1 MPSNH
6 SRATDHIAD
15 LLETHTEEELLEQMR
30 AKHHPSPPRVPGG
43 TRLTQEALDSRWK
56 CLGSNEEHKNV
67 ILDPRT
73 FEERELYQKNIE
85 NFIGTVKVPIGLI
98 GPLRVNGLFAQ
109 GDYYVPLATTEAALV
124 ASYNRGAQVI
134 TEAGGCTVALIS
146 EGVSR
151 APSFAFR
158 DLGEAGKFTV
168 WAISQLDKF
177 TEIAATTT
185 RHGKLVDMRTTIE
198 GNHVYINFEYVTGDA
213 SGQNMVTI
221 STEAI
226 CHYIEDESPVKP
238 QYWFIESNM
247 SGDKKANALSFTSVR
262 GKKVTAEVKLPAELI
277 KKRLHTTPEAMCRQ
291 SQMGT
296 IASALIGS
304 FGIQGHY
311 ANGLAALFMACGQD
325 VACVAES
332 AVGIS
337 RLELQ
342 ENGDLYGSV
351 MLPNLMVGTV
361 GGGTGLPSQRACLEM
376 MGLAGAGKARALA
389 EVCAAVTLAGEL
401 SINGA
406 LSCHQFTRAHQRLAR
421 GRHAAVNPAEVAA
434 K

>member
-6 SRATDHIAD
+6 SRATDHITE
-15 LLETHTEEELLEQMR
+15 LLETKSQESLLEQLKP
-30 AKHHPSPPRVPGG
+30 KHHQSPPRVPGG
-43 TRLTQEALDSRWK
+43 TRLTPEALDSRWK
-56 CLGSNEEHKNV
+56 VLSLGEAQKTA

-73 FEERELYQKNIE
+73 FEEREVYQKNIE
-85 NFIGTVKVPIGLI
+85 NFIGTVKVPIGLV

-109 GDYYVPLATTEAALV
+109 GDYYLPLATTEAALV

-134 TEAGGCTVALIS
+134 TEAGGCTVALLS

-158 DLGEAGKFTV
+158 DLSEAGQFAV

-177 TEIAATTT
+177 IEVAATTT

-198 GNHVYINFEYVTGDA
+198 GNHVFINFEYITGDA

-221 STEAI
+221 STEAV
-226 CHYIEDESPVKP
+226 CLYIEENSPIKP

-262 GKKVTAEVKLPAELI
+262 GKKVTAEVHLPEALV
-277 KKRLHTTPEAMCRQ
+277 KKRLHTTPDAMCKQ
-291 SQMGT
+291 SNMGT

-311 ANGLAALFMACGQD
+311 ANGLTALFMACGQD

-337 RLELQ
+337 RLEVRDD
-342 ENGDLYGSV
+342 GTLYGSV

-361 GGGTGLPSQRACLEM
+361 GGGTGLPSQRACLDM

-389 EVCAAVTLAGEL
+389 EVCAALTLAGEL
-401 SINGA
+401 SINAA

-421 GRHAAVNPAEVAA
+421 GRHATPTAEPVAT
-434 K
+434 

>member
-6 SRATDHIAD
+6 SRATDHITD
-15 LLETHTEEELLEQMR
+15 LLKTNGQDVLLEQLKP
-30 AKHHPSPPRVPGG
+30 KHHQSPPRVPGG
-43 TRLTQEALDSRWK
+43 TRLTPEALDRRWDV
-56 CLGSNEEHKNV
+56 LGLDGAQKAT

-73 FEERELYQKNIE
+73 FDEREVYQKNIE

-134 TEAGGCTVALIS
+134 TEAGGCSVALVS

-158 DLGEAGKFTV
+158 DLGEAGQFAV
-168 WAISQLDKF
+168 WAISQLEKF
-177 TEIAATTT
+177 IEVAATTT

-221 STEAI
+221 STEAV
-226 CHYIEDESPVKP
+226 CHYIEEASPVKP
-238 QYWFIESNM
+238 QYWFIETNM
-247 SGDKKANALSFTSVR
+247 SGDKKANALSFTTVR
-262 GKKVTAEVKLPAELI
+262 GKKVTAEVSIPQELVIKL
-277 KKRLHTTPEAMCRQ
+277 LHTTPDAMCKH
-291 SQMGT
+291 SSMGT
-296 IASALIGS
+296 IASAMIGS

-332 AVGIS
+332 AIGIS
-337 RLELQ
+337 RLAIQ
-342 ENGDLYGSV
+342 EDGALYGSV

-361 GGGTGLPSQRACLEM
+361 GGGTSLPSQRACLEI
-376 MGLAGAGKARALA
+376 MGLAGQGHARALA
-389 EVCAAVTLAGEL
+389 EVCAALTLAGEL

-421 GRHAAVNPAEVAA
+421 GRHASATVEPVTP
-434 K
+434 

>member
-6 SRATDHIAD
+6 SRATDHITD
-15 LLETHTEEELLEQMR
+15 LLAKNTQEELLDR
-30 AKHHPSPPRVPGG
+30 LKAKHHQSPTRVPGG
-43 TRLTQEALDSRWK
+43 TRLTPEALESRWK
-56 CLGSNEEHKNV
+56 VLSLSEESKET
-67 ILDPRT
+67 ILDART
-73 FEERELYQKNIE
+73 FEEREVYQKNIE

-134 TEAGGCTVALIS
+134 TEAGGCAVALIS

-151 APSFAFR
+151 APSFAFQ
-158 DLGEAGKFTV
+158 DLGEAGQFAV

-198 GNHVYINFEYVTGDA
+198 GNHVYINFEYMTGDA

-226 CHYIEDESPVKP
+226 CLYIEEHSPVKP

-262 GKKVTAEVKLPAELI
+262 GKKVTAEVLIPEELV
-277 KKRLHTTPEAMCRQ
+277 KRRLHTTPDAMCKQ
-291 SQMGT
+291 STMGT

-311 ANGLAALFMACGQD
+311 ANGLAAMFMACGQD

-342 ENGDLYGSV
+342 KDGSLYGSV

-361 GGGTGLPSQRACLEM
+361 GGGTSLPSQKACLDM
-376 MGLAGAGKARALA
+376 MGLAGAGNARALA

-421 GRHAAVNPAEVAA
+421 GRQTAGEPV
-434 K
+434 

>member
-6 SRATDHIAD
+6 SRATSHITD
-15 LLETHTEEELLEQMR
+15 LLETKTPESLIEQLKP
-30 AKHHPSPPRVPGG
+30 KHHESPPRVPGG
-43 TRLTQEALDSRWK
+43 TRLTSEALARRWDVLNMDEAQK
-56 CLGSNEEHKNV
+56 SI
-67 ILDPRT
+67 ILDQHT
-73 FEERELYQKNIE
+73 FEEREVFQKNIE
-85 NFIGTVKVPIGLI
+85 NFIGTVKVPIGLV

-134 TEAGGCTVALIS
+134 TEAGGCSVALIS
-146 EGVSR
+146 EGISR

-158 DLGEAGKFTV
+158 DLSEAGQFVV

-177 TEIAATTT
+177 IEVAATTT

-198 GNHVYINFEYVTGDA
+198 GNHVYINFEYITGDA

-221 STEAI
+221 STEAV
-226 CHYIEDESPVKP
+226 CHYIEENSPVKP
-238 QYWFIESNM
+238 QYWFIETNM

-262 GKKVTAEVKLPAELI
+262 GKKVTAEVRIPEELVV
-277 KKRLHTTPEAMCRQ
+277 KRLHTTPDAMVKH
-291 SQMGT
+291 STMGT

-304 FGIQGHY
+304 FGVQGHY
-311 ANGLAALFMACGQD
+311 ANGLAAMFMACGQD

-332 AVGIS
+332 AIGIS
-337 RLELQ
+337 RLEIQ
-342 ENGDLYGSV
+342 EDGALYGSV

-361 GGGTGLPSQRACLEM
+361 GGGTSLPSQRVCLEM

-389 EVCAAVTLAGEL
+389 EVCAALTLAGEL

-421 GRHAAVNPAEVAA
+421 GRHSTAAGEPVAT
-434 K
+434 

>member
-6 SRATDHIAD
+6 SRATEHITD
-15 LLETHTEEELLEQMR
+15 LLANKTPEALLERLQP
-30 AKHHPSPPRVPGG
+30 KHHPSPTRVPGG
-43 TRLTQEALDSRWK
+43 TRLTPEALDRRWDV
-56 CLGSNEEHKNV
+56 LGLNEEQKSV
-67 ILDPRT
+67 ILDPKT
-73 FEERELYQKNIE
+73 FEDRELFQKNIE
-85 NFIGTVKVPIGLI
+85 NFVGTVKVPIGLV

-134 TEAGGCTVALIS
+134 TEAGGCSVALIS
-146 EGVSR
+146 EGISR
-151 APSFAFR
+151 APSFSFR
-158 DLGEAGKFTV
+158 NLGEAGQFAV

-177 TEIAATTT
+177 TEVAATTT

-198 GNHVYINFEYVTGDA
+198 GNHVYINFEYITGDA

-226 CHYIEDESPVKP
+226 CHYIEENSPVKP
-238 QYWFIESNM
+238 EYWFIETNM

-262 GKKVTAEVKLPAELI
+262 GKKVTAEVLLPEELVM
-277 KKRLHTTPEAMCRQ
+277 KRLHTTPDAMCKH
-291 SQMGT
+291 STMGT

-311 ANGLAALFMACGQD
+311 ANGLAAMFMACGQD

-332 AVGIS
+332 ATGIS
-337 RLELQ
+337 RLEIR
-342 ENGDLYGSV
+342 EEGALYGSV

-361 GGGTGLPSQRACLEM
+361 GGGTALPSQRVCLEM

-389 EVCAAVTLAGEL
+389 EVCAALTLAGEL
-401 SINGA
+401 SINAA

-421 GRHAAVNPAEVAA
+421 GRHATPAGVASE
-434 K
+434 

>member
-6 SRATDHIAD
+6 SKATDHITD
-15 LLETHTEEELLEQMR
+15 LLEKKSEDDLLAQLQP
-30 AKHHPSPPRVPGG
+30 KHHPSPTRVPGG
-43 TRLTQEALDSRWK
+43 TRLTPEALDSRWK
-56 CLGSNEEHKNV
+56 VLPHGAEGRSV

-73 FEERELYQKNIE
+73 YEEREVYQKNIE

-109 GDYYVPLATTEAALV
+109 GDYYLPLATTEAALV

-134 TEAGGCTVALIS
+134 TEAGGCTVALVS

-158 DLGEAGKFTV
+158 NLGEAGKFTV
-168 WAISQLDKF
+168 WAISQLEKF

-198 GNHVYINFEYVTGDA
+198 GNHVFINFEYITGDA

-226 CHYIEDESPVKP
+226 CHYIEEESPVKP

-262 GKKVTAEVKLPAELI
+262 GKKVTAEVTIPAELV
-277 KKRLHTTPEAMCRQ
+277 KKRLHTTPDAMCKQ
-291 SQMGT
+291 SSMGT
-296 IASALIGS
+296 IASALIGA

-337 RLELQ
+337 RLEIQ
-342 ENGDLYGSV
+342 EDGSLYGSV

-361 GGGTGLPSQRACLEM
+361 GGGTSLPSQRACLEM

-389 EVCAAVTLAGEL
+389 EVCAALTLAGEL

-421 GRHAAVNPAEVAA
+421 GRHTSATAEPVAT
-434 K
+434 

>member
-73 FEERELYQKNIE
+73 FDERELYQKNIE

>member
-6 SRATDHIAD
+6 SRATDHI
-15 LLETHTEEELLEQMR
+15 TELLEKKSPESLLEQLKP
-30 AKHHPSPPRVPGG
+30 KHHQSPPRVPGG

-56 CLGSNEEHKNV
+56 NLPLGEEQKTT

-73 FEERELYQKNIE
+73 FEEREVYQKNIE
-85 NFIGTVKVPIGLI
+85 NFIGTVKVPIGLV

-109 GDYYVPLATTEAALV
+109 GDYYLPLATTEAALV

-134 TEAGGCTVALIS
+134 TEAGGCTVALLS

-158 DLGEAGKFTV
+158 DLSEAGQFAV

-177 TEIAATTT
+177 IEVAATTT

-198 GNHVYINFEYVTGDA
+198 GNHVFINFEYITGDA

-221 STEAI
+221 STEAV
-226 CHYIEDESPVKP
+226 CHYIEDNSPVKP

-262 GKKVTAEVKLPAELI
+262 GKKVTAEVLI
-277 KKRLHTTPEAMCRQ
+277 PEALVKRRLHTTPQAMCRQ
-291 SQMGT
+291 SNMGT

-311 ANGLAALFMACGQD
+311 ANGLTALFMACGQD

-337 RLELQ
+337 RLELR
-342 ENGDLYGSV
+342 EDGSLYGSV

-361 GGGTGLPSQRACLEM
+361 GGGTSLPSQRACLDM

-389 EVCAAVTLAGEL
+389 EVCAALTLAGEL
-401 SINGA
+401 SINAA

-421 GRHAAVNPAEVAA
+421 GRHSSATAEAVTT
-434 K
+434 